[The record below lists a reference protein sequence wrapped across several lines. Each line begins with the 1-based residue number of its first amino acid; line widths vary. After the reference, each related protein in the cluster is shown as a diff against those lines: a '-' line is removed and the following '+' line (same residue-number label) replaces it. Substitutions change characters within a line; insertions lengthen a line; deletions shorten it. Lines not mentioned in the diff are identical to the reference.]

1 MIVKKIRNQKTGSTK
16 AARVAGVANYIVGPQ
31 HGHSVEKC
39 IHHEANNFF
48 TDTHEGHVAEMI
60 ALAQDAVRSKDP
72 IDHWVLSWAP
82 NERPSVDQV
91 REAVGLFLGHCGLSG
106 HQVIWGLH
114 DDTEHLHVHIAI
126 NRVHPETLKVIEINK
141 GFQLNAAHQ
150 AIALIEKKQGWQS
163 VENARYQTNEQGEL
177 VTDRTTQLPKVN
189 KDKSKP
195 LEPTGFARDREIQ
208 TGQKSAQRIGIEQAA
223 PIIANATSWK
233 QLHEALATVGIE
245 YRRDG
250 SGAKL
255 FIGETAVKA
264 SDVVDRKNNF
274 GALQKRLGLYQPAH
288 QPELKHD
295 PHGRQTLID
304 NPIINP
310 YEQNAEPTGFDTFD
324 TLRILSRRDLDVT
337 NPYNKGKT
345 KVENFLQF
353 DESTDH
359 GRAIGMRRG
368 SDRHRAEGGARSQS
382 AGVVLV
388 QPLGPQQPGWHEY
401 IAIRDARKA
410 AKALDTLGLQ
420 KRHGDERAAL
430 AQTLKAERS
439 SLLAGDWKGN
449 GAAKNLL
456 VSFTATQQ
464 AAQRLELLAQ
474 HKAERQ
480 ALQARYKPLPMY
492 RQWKD
497 QPQIVSLHVLPASER
512 RPVASTSP
520 VASTLRFLT
529 STVDARQHI
538 TYQLFRKD
546 VFRDEGRTIAILDL
560 NSEAGIAAALALGQE
575 KFGNVLTLTGSAA
588 FQHNAV
594 ALAVAN
600 GLSCRFAD
608 PSLDKLR
615 EILQQQKYQ
624 AQQDARQAERD
635 RAAAEQLEKSKV
647 LEKQPPVPLHS
658 PSNNRGEAV
667 SLDSEPQT
675 LYPAPEAQPI
685 ELELDMKG
693 LVTDRERELVQRIDA
708 AIKANDGA
716 ELEACMNTFG
726 SIRNEAAR
734 ALGAVAPQEINR
746 AAIEHQV
753 KTEQNTTALKRGH
766 PEPWYLSGIGSIT
779 SVCAW
784 DAIAIN
790 KAAERDA
797 HAKTPQPEG
806 MFKGAERKAWDQH
819 NADLS
824 GKAEDWLTAAEG
836 LKRELALTTE
846 QRMPKE
852 AATVA
857 AQNAKNAPEHATQLE
872 RCEALTVAE
881 KRLEAALRPH
891 KEKKQRELGKSQ
903 GR

>member
-31 HGHSVEKC
+31 HDHSVEKC
-39 IHHEANNFF
+39 IHHEVANFL
-48 TDTHEGHVAEMI
+48 TDTHEGHVSEMI

-91 REAVGLFLGHCGLSG
+91 REAVNIFLGHCGLTG

-337 NPYNKGKT
+337 NPYKKGKT

-359 GRAIGMRRG
+359 GRAIRMRRG
-368 SDRHRAEGGARSQS
+368 SDRHRTEGSTGSPIT
-382 AGVVLV
+382 GGLFV
-388 QPLGPQQPGWHEY
+388 QPLTPQQPGWIEY
-401 IAIRDARKA
+401 QAIRTERREAKESELLAQRKQRETDKDNLH
-410 AKALDTLGLQ
+410 AKHVA
-420 KRHGDERAAL
+420 ERA
-430 AQTLKAERS
+430 
-439 SLLAGDWKGN
+439 DVFKGN
-449 GAAKNLL
+449 WQGKGDLKNALSS
-456 VSFTATQQ
+456 VMATQQ
-464 AAQRLELLAQ
+464 AAEKLALQERHKDERDALHARYVPLPQYKAWQAEPRLLAPVTAMADSSKQ
-474 HKAERQ
+474 PER
-480 ALQARYKPLPMY
+480 L
-492 RQWKD
+492 
-497 QPQIVSLHVLPASER
+497 
-512 RPVASTSP
+512 
-520 VASTLRFLT
+520 
-529 STVDARQHI
+529 STVVLALTHTKHKRGI
-538 TYQLFRKD
+538 AYQDKGQELFID
-546 VFRDEGRTIAILDL
+546 QGRTLAIVQHEQQTLTQ
-560 NSEAGIAAALALGQE
+560 IAAALSVAQQKYG
-575 KFGNVLTLTGSAA
+575 VLLTVTGPDEFKRRAVQAA
-588 FQHNAV
+588 VKNNLIV
-594 ALAVAN
+594 K
-600 GLSCRFAD
+600 FAD
-608 PSLDKLR
+608 PAMENLR
-615 EILQQQKYQ
+615 LALIEANRQ
-624 AQQDARQAERD
+624 AAQEVIKAAQDAAKAATAQA
-635 RAAAEQLEKSKV
+635 AL
-647 LEKQPPVPLHS
+647 
-658 PSNNRGEAV
+658 
-667 SLDSEPQT
+667 
-675 LYPAPEAQPI
+675 I
-685 ELELDMKG
+685 F
-693 LVTDRERELVQRIDA
+693 DRERDA
-708 AIKANDGA
+708 A
-716 ELEACMNTFG
+716 E
-726 SIRNEAAR
+726 
-734 ALGAVAPQEINR
+734 
-746 AAIEHQV
+746 
-753 KTEQNTTALKRGH
+753 
-766 PEPWYLSGIGSIT
+766 
-779 SVCAW
+779 
-784 DAIAIN
+784 
-790 KAAERDA
+790 
-797 HAKTPQPEG
+797 
-806 MFKGAERKAWDQH
+806 
-819 NADLS
+819 
-824 GKAEDWLTAAEG
+824 
-836 LKRELALTTE
+836 
-846 QRMPKE
+846 
-852 AATVA
+852 
-857 AQNAKNAPEHATQLE
+857 AKNAAQTAPIQEKPVLTPAPVNEDVKSNQPDDVTHVAVADAAPALLE
-872 RCEALTVAE
+872 VER
-881 KRLEAALRPH
+881 EAAPR
-891 KEKKQRELGKSQ
+891 KGNMTGTVKAVDVEGRQFAFAKNREGDLIWHDMENLPGSVLPQVGEIVDVDYADGVGKVAVKGQ
-903 GR
+903 GKGVGR